1 VESIL
6 KSQISNLKST
16 GDRNLAKYVKILS
29 VWVTSSCNAA
39 LTPTSVALGNFD
51 GLHLGHRQVVQ
62 PILNRSRIPTSGTV
76 SETDQSWPSNADKD
90 ENLESEHLA
99 TCDNDS
105 AAPLD
110 RAYNRH
116 NFDGSISSQTRDSAG
131 NSLSGRD
138 AAAGE
143 RLYSTV
149 VTFDPHPQEFFTGQP
164 KKLLTPLAEK
174 VELLE
179 AMGVEQ
185 LVLLP
190 FDREL
195 ANLTA
200 SEFVEEILVRQLQA
214 SRISV
219 GLDFRFGRGRA
230 GTAVDLQSIASS
242 YGIDVALIPL
252 HNCAEGDR
260 ISSSAIREGLASG
273 DLRKANKL
281 LGRPYSLVGTVVG
294 GQRLGRTIGFPTAN
308 IELPPEKFL
317 PRFGVYAVRVS
328 VKDGGGIIKD
338 ESSSYKWE
346 NPKALIRDR
355 SSNVSFIN
363 GVMNVGRR
371 PTVNGVQLTVEVHLL
386 DWSGDLYGQTLSAS
400 LIEFLRPEQKFASL
414 DTLKTQI
421 QADCDVAR
429 KVLAANG

>member
-1 VESIL
+1 M
-6 KSQISNLKST
+6 
-16 GDRNLAKYVKILS
+16 
-29 VWVTSSCNAA
+29 WVTSSCTAA

-62 PILNRSRIPTSGTV
+62 PILNRSPGQNSARVIASG
-76 SETDQSWPSNADKD
+76 PNLHSNAGRD
-90 ENLESEHLA
+90 ENLESEPPA
-99 TCDNDS
+99 TCYNDS
-105 AAPLD
+105 AAPPD
-110 RAYNRH
+110 RADSGH
-116 NFDGSISSQTRDSAG
+116 NYDALIRDPRAEG

-138 AAAGE
+138 SDGFE

-174 VELLE
+174 VELLA

-185 LVLLP
+185 LVLLQ

-195 ANLTA
+195 AALSA
-200 SEFVEEILVRQLQA
+200 CEFVEEILVRQLKA

-219 GLDFRFGRGRA
+219 GVDFRFGRGRA
-230 GTAVDLQSIASS
+230 GTAVDLKSIASG
-242 YGIDVALIPL
+242 YGIDVALVPL
-252 HNCAEGDR
+252 HNCGEGDR

-273 DLRKANKL
+273 DLTRANQL

-328 VKDGGGIIKD
+328 VKHGGDKMKE
-338 ESSSYKWE
+338 ESSSSQWE
-346 NPKALIRDR
+346 NPKSLIPGKP
-355 SSNVSFIN
+355 SNLFFVN
-363 GVMNVGRR
+363 GVMNVGCR
-371 PTVNGVQLTVEVHLL
+371 PTVDGLQPTVEVHLL

-400 LIEFLRPEQKFASL
+400 LVEFLRPEQKFASL
-414 DTLKTQI
+414 DALKTQI
-421 QADCDVAR
+421 QADCDIAR
-429 KVLAANG
+429 SVLAAKV

>member
-1 VESIL
+1 M
-6 KSQISNLKST
+6 
-16 GDRNLAKYVKILS
+16 
-29 VWVTSSCNAA
+29 
-39 LTPTSVALGNFD
+39 
-51 GLHLGHRQVVQ
+51 
-62 PILNRSRIPTSGTV
+62 
-76 SETDQSWPSNADKD
+76 
-90 ENLESEHLA
+90 ESENPA

-105 AAPLD
+105 AAPPD
-110 RAYNRH
+110 RAGSSP
-116 NFDGSISSQTRDSAG
+116 NFDGWIGERAEG

-138 AAAGE
+138 SHGVE

-195 ANLTA
+195 ATLTA
-200 SEFVEEILVRQLQA
+200 LEFVEEILVRQLKA

-219 GLDFRFGRGRA
+219 GVDFRFGRGRA
-230 GTAVDLQSIASS
+230 GTAVDLQSIASG
-242 YGIDVALIPL
+242 YGVDVALVPL
-252 HNCAEGDR
+252 HNCGTVR
-260 ISSSAIREGLASG
+260 ISSSAIRLCLAEG
-273 DLRKANKL
+273 DLTRAHQL

-328 VKDGGGIIKD
+328 VKHGGEKMKD
-338 ESSSYKWE
+338 QSSSYEWE
-346 NPKALIRDR
+346 NPKSLIPGIA
-355 SSNVSFIN
+355 SNLFFVN
-363 GVMNVGRR
+363 GVMNVGCR
-371 PTVNGVQLTVEVHLL
+371 PTVDGLQPTVEVHLL
-386 DWSGDLYGQTLSAS
+386 DWSGDLYGKTLSAS
-400 LIEFLRPEQKFASL
+400 LVEFLRPEQKFASL
-414 DTLKTQI
+414 DALKTQI

-429 KVLAANG
+429 SVLAAKV

>member
-1 VESIL
+1 M
-6 KSQISNLKST
+6 
-16 GDRNLAKYVKILS
+16 
-29 VWVTSSCNAA
+29 WVTSSCTAA

-62 PILNRSRIPTSGTV
+62 PILNRSPGQNSATVFASGQNLRSNV
-76 SETDQSWPSNADKD
+76 GTDQNWETEYP
-90 ENLESEHLA
+90 A

-105 AAPLD
+105 AAPPD
-110 RAYNRH
+110 RADSHH
-116 NFDGSISSQTRDSAG
+116 NFDGLIGPRAEG
-131 NSLSGRD
+131 NSLSGID
-138 AAAGE
+138 SDGVD

-174 VELLE
+174 VELLA

-195 ANLTA
+195 AALTA
-200 SEFVEEILVRQLQA
+200 CEFVEEILVRQLQA

-219 GLDFRFGRGRA
+219 GVDFRFGRGRA
-230 GTAVDLQSIASS
+230 GTAVDLQSIASG
-242 YGIDVALIPL
+242 YGIDVALVPL
-252 HNCAEGDR
+252 HNCGEGDR
-260 ISSSAIREGLASG
+260 ISSSAIRQGLASG
-273 DLRKANKL
+273 DLTRANQL

-328 VKDGGGIIKD
+328 LKHGWEKMKE
-338 ESSSYKWE
+338 ESSSYQRE
-346 NPKALIRDR
+346 NPKSLITGK
-355 SSNVSFIN
+355 SSNLSFVN
-363 GVMNVGRR
+363 GVMNVGCR
-371 PTVNGVQLTVEVHLL
+371 PTVDGLQPTVEVHLL
-386 DWSGDLYGQTLSAS
+386 DWSGDLYGKTLSAS
-400 LIEFLRPEQKFASL
+400 LVEFLRPEQKFASL
-414 DTLKTQI
+414 EALKTQI
-421 QADCDVAR
+421 QADCDIAR
-429 KVLAANG
+429 SVLAAKV

>member
-1 VESIL
+1 M
-6 KSQISNLKST
+6 
-16 GDRNLAKYVKILS
+16 
-29 VWVTSSCNAA
+29 WVTSSCTAA

-62 PILNRSRIPTSGTV
+62 PILNRSPGPNSATVFASGQNTRSNV
-76 SETDQSWPSNADKD
+76 DTDQ
-90 ENLESEHLA
+90 NLPREYPAIGE
-99 TCDNDS
+99 NDS
-105 AAPLD
+105 AAPSD
-110 RAYNRH
+110 RAGTSH
-116 NFDGSISSQTRDSAG
+116 NFEGLIGPRAEG

-138 AAAGE
+138 SDGVD

-174 VELLE
+174 VELLA

-195 ANLTA
+195 AALTA
-200 SEFVEEILVRQLQA
+200 CEFVEEILVRQLKA

-219 GLDFRFGRGRA
+219 GVDFRFGRGRA
-230 GTAVDLQSIASS
+230 GTAVDLQSIAAG
-242 YGIDVALIPL
+242 YGIDVALAPL
-252 HNCAEGDR
+252 HNCGEGDR
-260 ISSSAIREGLASG
+260 ISSSGIREGLASG
-273 DLRKANKL
+273 DLTRANQL

-328 VKDGGGIIKD
+328 LKHGWEKMKE
-338 ESSSYKWE
+338 ESSSYRWE
-346 NPKALIRDR
+346 NPKSLIPGTP
-355 SSNVSFIN
+355 SNLSFVN
-363 GVMNVGRR
+363 GVVNVGCR
-371 PTVNGVQLTVEVHLL
+371 PTVDGLQPTVEVHLL
-386 DWSGDLYGQTLSAS
+386 DWSGDLYGKTLSAS
-400 LIEFLRPEQKFASL
+400 LVEFLRPEQKFASL
-414 DTLKTQI
+414 DALKTQI
-421 QADCDVAR
+421 QTDCDIAR
-429 KVLAANG
+429 SLLTAKV

>member
-1 VESIL
+1 M
-6 KSQISNLKST
+6 
-16 GDRNLAKYVKILS
+16 
-29 VWVTSSCNAA
+29 WVTSSCTAA

-51 GLHLGHRQVVQ
+51 GLHLGHQQVVQ
-62 PILNRSRIPTSGTV
+62 PILNRSPGPNSATV
-76 SETDQSWPSNADKD
+76 FASAENLRSNAGTDQNW
-90 ENLESEHLA
+90 ESEPPA
-99 TCDNDS
+99 TCYNDS
-105 AAPLD
+105 AAPP
-110 RAYNRH
+110 
-116 NFDGSISSQTRDSAG
+116 DGADSGRNYDGLIGQTKAEG

-138 AAAGE
+138 SDGVD
-143 RLYSTV
+143 RLYGTV

-174 VELLE
+174 VELLA

-195 ANLTA
+195 AALTA

-219 GLDFRFGRGRA
+219 GVDFRFGRGRA
-230 GTAVDLQSIASS
+230 GTAVDLQSIASG
-242 YGIDVALIPL
+242 YGIDVALVPL
-252 HNCAEGDR
+252 HNCGEGDR

-273 DLRKANKL
+273 DLPRANQL

-317 PRFGVYAVRVS
+317 PRFGVYAVRVWL
-328 VKDGGGIIKD
+328 KHGWEKMKE
-338 ESSSYKWE
+338 ESSSYQRE
-346 NPKALIRDR
+346 NPKSLIPGTA
-355 SSNVSFIN
+355 SNLSFVN
-363 GVMNVGRR
+363 GVMNVGCR
-371 PTVNGVQLTVEVHLL
+371 PTVDGLQPTVEVHLL

-400 LIEFLRPEQKFASL
+400 LVEFLRPEQKFASL
-414 DTLKTQI
+414 DALKTQI
-421 QADCDVAR
+421 QADCDIAR
-429 KVLAANG
+429 SLLTAKV

>member
-1 VESIL
+1 M
-6 KSQISNLKST
+6 
-16 GDRNLAKYVKILS
+16 
-29 VWVTSSCNAA
+29 WVTSSCTAA

-62 PILNRSRIPTSGTV
+62 PILNRSLGQTSATV
-76 SETDQSWPSNADKD
+76 SETGQSWHFIAGKD
-90 ENLESEHLA
+90 ENLESEHPA
-99 TCDNDS
+99 TCDN
-105 AAPLD
+105 
-110 RAYNRH
+110 
-116 NFDGSISSQTRDSAG
+116 DSAG

-138 AAAGE
+138 SDAGD
-143 RLYSTV
+143 RPYSTV

-174 VELLE
+174 VELLA

-195 ANLTA
+195 AALTA

-219 GLDFRFGRGRA
+219 GVDFRFGRGRA

-242 YGIDVALIPL
+242 YGIDVTLAPL
-252 HNCAEGDR
+252 HNCGEGDR
-260 ISSSAIREGLASG
+260 ISSSAIREALASG
-273 DLRKANKL
+273 DLPKAHQL

-317 PRFGVYAVRVS
+317 PRFGVYAVQVS
-328 VKDGGGIIKD
+328 VKDRGGMIKD

-346 NPKALIRDR
+346 NPQSLISGKASDL
-355 SSNVSFIN
+355 SFVN
-363 GVMNVGRR
+363 GVMNVGCR
-371 PTVNGVQLTVEVHLL
+371 PTVDGQQPTVEVHLL

-400 LIEFLRPEQKFASL
+400 LVEFLRPEQKFASL
-414 DTLKTQI
+414 DALKTQI
-421 QADCDVAR
+421 QTDCDVAR
-429 KVLAANG
+429 KLL

>member
-1 VESIL
+1 M
-6 KSQISNLKST
+6 
-16 GDRNLAKYVKILS
+16 
-29 VWVTSSCNAA
+29 WVTSSCIAA

-51 GLHLGHRQVVQ
+51 GLHLGHQQVVQ
-62 PILNRSRIPTSGTV
+62 PILNRSAQLNSTTV
-76 SETDQSWPSNADKD
+76 SASGQNLGSNAGRDQ
-90 ENLESEHLA
+90 NLESEDPA
-99 TCDNDS
+99 SWDNDS
-105 AAPLD
+105 AAPPDTARNGDNLD
-110 RAYNRH
+110 A
-116 NFDGSISSQTRDSAG
+116 SIAHSRDSAG
-131 NSLSGRD
+131 NSLSGLYSD
-138 AAAGE
+138 GVD
-143 RLYSTV
+143 RLYGTV

-174 VELLE
+174 VELLA

-195 ANLTA
+195 AALTA
-200 SEFVEEILVRQLQA
+200 AEFVEEILVRQLQA

-219 GLDFRFGRGRA
+219 GVDFRFGRGRA
-230 GTAVDLQSIASS
+230 GTAVDLQSIASG
-242 YGIDVALIPL
+242 YGIEVALVPL
-252 HNCAEGDR
+252 HNCAQGDR

-273 DLRKANKL
+273 DLRTANKL

-317 PRFGVYAVRVS
+317 PSFGVYAVRVS
-328 VKDGGGIIKD
+328 VKDGGTMKD

-346 NPKALIRDR
+346 KPKSLISER
-355 SSNVSFIN
+355 SSNLSLIN

-371 PTVNGVQLTVEVHLL
+371 PTVNGLQPTVEVHLL

-400 LIEFLRPEQKFASL
+400 LVEFLRPEQKFASL
-414 DTLKTQI
+414 DALKTQI
-421 QADCDVAR
+421 QTDCDVAR

>member
-1 VESIL
+1 M
-6 KSQISNLKST
+6 T

-29 VWVTSSCNAA
+29 VWVTSSCTAA

-62 PILNRSRIPTSGTV
+62 PILNRSSGPNSATV
-76 SETDQSWPSNADKD
+76 VASGQNLRSNAGKD
-90 ENLESEHLA
+90 ETLEREHPA
-99 TCDNDS
+99 TYDNDS
-105 AAPLD
+105 AAPPE
-110 RAYNRH
+110 RAESRP
-116 NFDGSISSQTRDSAG
+116 NFDGLIGQTRAEG
-131 NSLSGRD
+131 NSPSGRD
-138 AAAGE
+138 CDGVD
-143 RLYSTV
+143 RLYGTV

-174 VELLE
+174 VELLA

-195 ANLTA
+195 AALTA

-219 GLDFRFGRGRA
+219 GVDFRFGRGRA
-230 GTAVDLQSIASS
+230 GTAVDLQSIASG

-252 HNCAEGDR
+252 HNCGEGDR

-273 DLRKANKL
+273 DLTRANQL

-328 VKDGGGIIKD
+328 VKDREGMMKD

-346 NPKALIRDR
+346 NPQSLIPGKASDL
-355 SSNVSFIN
+355 SFVN
-363 GVMNVGRR
+363 GVMNVGCR
-371 PTVNGVQLTVEVHLL
+371 PTVDGQQPTVEVHLL

-400 LIEFLRPEQKFASL
+400 LVEFLRPEQKFASL
-414 DTLKTQI
+414 DALKTQI

-429 KVLAANG
+429 SILAVKV

>member
-1 VESIL
+1 M
-6 KSQISNLKST
+6 
-16 GDRNLAKYVKILS
+16 
-29 VWVTSSCNAA
+29 WVTSSCTAA

-62 PILNRSRIPTSGTV
+62 PILNRSPGSNSANVSASAGT
-76 SETDQSWPSNADKD
+76 D
-90 ENLESEHLA
+90 ENLASW
-99 TCDNDS
+99 DNDS
-105 AAPLD
+105 
-110 RAYNRH
+110 RALRDTAGSGH
-116 NFDGSISSQTRDSAG
+116 NFNGSIAQTRAEG
-131 NSLSGRD
+131 NSLSGLD
-138 AAAGE
+138 SDGVD
-143 RLYSTV
+143 RLYGTV

-174 VELLE
+174 VELLA

-195 ANLTA
+195 AALTA
-200 SEFVEEILVRQLQA
+200 AEFVEEILVRQLQA

-219 GLDFRFGRGRA
+219 GVDFRFGRGRA
-230 GTAVDLQSIASS
+230 GTAVDLQSIASG
-242 YGIDVALIPL
+242 YGIDVALVPL
-252 HNCAEGDR
+252 HNCTEGDR

-273 DLRKANKL
+273 DLTKANKL
-281 LGRPYSLVGTVVG
+281 LGRPYSLVGPVVG

-328 VKDGGGIIKD
+328 VKDGGGIMQD
-338 ESSSYKWE
+338 ASSSYKWE
-346 NPKALIRDR
+346 KPKSLIPRQASDL
-355 SSNVSFIN
+355 SFIN
-363 GVMNVGRR
+363 GVMNVGCR
-371 PTVNGVQLTVEVHLL
+371 PTVNGLQLTVEVHLL

-414 DTLKTQI
+414 DALKTQI
-421 QADCDVAR
+421 QVDCEVAR
-429 KVLAANG
+429 KVLAAND

>member
-1 VESIL
+1 M
-6 KSQISNLKST
+6 
-16 GDRNLAKYVKILS
+16 
-29 VWVTSSCNAA
+29 WVTSSCTAA

-62 PILNRSRIPTSGTV
+62 PILNRSLGQTSATV
-76 SETDQSWPSNADKD
+76 SETGQSWHFIAGKD
-90 ENLESEHLA
+90 ENLESEHPA

-105 AAPLD
+105 AG
-110 RAYNRH
+110 NR
-116 NFDGSISSQTRDSAG
+116 
-131 NSLSGRD
+131 LSGRD
-138 AAAGE
+138 SDAGD
-143 RLYSTV
+143 RPYSTV

-174 VELLE
+174 VELLA

-195 ANLTA
+195 AALTA

-219 GLDFRFGRGRA
+219 GVDFRFGRGRA

-242 YGIDVALIPL
+242 YGIDVTLAPL
-252 HNCAEGDR
+252 HNCGEGDR
-260 ISSSAIREGLASG
+260 ISSSAIREALASG
-273 DLRKANKL
+273 DLRKAHQL

-317 PRFGVYAVRVS
+317 PRFGVYAVQVS
-328 VKDGGGIIKD
+328 VKDRGGMIKD

-346 NPKALIRDR
+346 NPQSLISGKASDL
-355 SSNVSFIN
+355 SFVN
-363 GVMNVGRR
+363 GVMNVGCR
-371 PTVNGVQLTVEVHLL
+371 PTVDGQQPTVEVHLL

-400 LIEFLRPEQKFASL
+400 LVEFLRPEQKFASL
-414 DTLKTQI
+414 DALKTQI
-421 QADCDVAR
+421 QTDCDVAR
-429 KVLAANG
+429 KLL

>member
-1 VESIL
+1 M
-6 KSQISNLKST
+6 
-16 GDRNLAKYVKILS
+16 
-29 VWVTSSCNAA
+29 WVTSSCTAA

-62 PILNRSRIPTSGTV
+62 PILNRSPEQNSATILASG
-76 SETDQSWPSNADKD
+76 PNLRSNAGRD
-90 ENLESEHLA
+90 ENLESEPPA
-99 TCDNDS
+99 TCYNDS
-105 AAPLD
+105 AAPPD
-110 RAYNRH
+110 RAGSSH
-116 NFDGSISSQTRDSAG
+116 NFEDLIGPRADG
-131 NSLSGRD
+131 NSFSGRD
-138 AAAGE
+138 SDGVD
-143 RLYSTV
+143 RLYGTV
-149 VTFDPHPQEFFTGQP
+149 VTFDPHPQEFFTGQQ

-195 ANLTA
+195 AALTA
-200 SEFVEEILVRQLQA
+200 CEFVEEILVRQLKA

-219 GLDFRFGRGRA
+219 GVDFRFGRGRA
-230 GTAVDLQSIASS
+230 GTAVDLQSIASG
-242 YGIDVALIPL
+242 YGIEVALVPL
-252 HNCAEGDR
+252 HNCGEGDR

-273 DLRKANKL
+273 DLTRANQL

-328 VKDGGGIIKD
+328 VKHGWEKMKDG
-338 ESSSYKWE
+338 SSSYQRE
-346 NPKALIRDR
+346 NAKSLIPALA
-355 SSNVSFIN
+355 SNLSFVN
-363 GVMNVGRR
+363 GVMNVGCR
-371 PTVNGVQLTVEVHLL
+371 PTVDGLQPTVEVHLL

-400 LIEFLRPEQKFASL
+400 LVEFLRPEQKFASL
-414 DTLKTQI
+414 DALKTQI
-421 QADCDVAR
+421 QADCDIAR
-429 KVLAANG
+429 SVLTAKV

>member
-1 VESIL
+1 M
-6 KSQISNLKST
+6 
-16 GDRNLAKYVKILS
+16 
-29 VWVTSSCNAA
+29 WVTSSCTAA

-62 PILNRSRIPTSGTV
+62 PILNRSPEQNSATILASG
-76 SETDQSWPSNADKD
+76 PNLRSNAGRD
-90 ENLESEHLA
+90 ENLESEPPA
-99 TCDNDS
+99 TCYNDS
-105 AAPLD
+105 AAPPD
-110 RAYNRH
+110 RAGSSH
-116 NFDGSISSQTRDSAG
+116 NFEDLIGPRADG
-131 NSLSGRD
+131 NSFSGRD
-138 AAAGE
+138 SDGVD
-143 RLYSTV
+143 RLYGTV
-149 VTFDPHPQEFFTGQP
+149 VTFDPHPQEFFTGQQ

-195 ANLTA
+195 AALTA
-200 SEFVEEILVRQLQA
+200 SEFVEEILVRQLKA

-219 GLDFRFGRGRA
+219 GVDFRFGRGRA
-230 GTAVDLQSIASS
+230 GTAVDLQLIASG
-242 YGIDVALIPL
+242 YGIDVALVPL
-252 HNCAEGDR
+252 HNCGEGDR

-273 DLRKANKL
+273 DLTRANQL

-328 VKDGGGIIKD
+328 VKHGGEKMKDG
-338 ESSSYKWE
+338 SSSYQQE
-346 NPKALIRDR
+346 NPKSLIPGPA
-355 SSNVSFIN
+355 SNLSFVN
-363 GVMNVGRR
+363 GVMNVGCR
-371 PTVNGVQLTVEVHLL
+371 PTVEGLQPTVEVHLL

-400 LIEFLRPEQKFASL
+400 LVEFLRPEQKFASL
-414 DTLKTQI
+414 DALKTQI
-421 QADCDVAR
+421 QADCDIAR
-429 KVLAANG
+429 SVLTAKV

>member
-1 VESIL
+1 
-6 KSQISNLKST
+6 
-16 GDRNLAKYVKILS
+16 
-29 VWVTSSCNAA
+29 VWVTSSCTAA

-62 PILNRSRIPTSGTV
+62 PILNKSPGPNSATV
-76 SETDQSWPSNADKD
+76 SETGQNLPSNAGPDQ
-90 ENLESEHLA
+90 NLESEDPA

-105 AAPLD
+105 AAPPD
-110 RAYNRH
+110 RAGSSH
-116 NFDGSISSQTRDSAG
+116 NFEGLMGPWAEG
-131 NSLSGRD
+131 NSLSGID
-138 AAAGE
+138 SDGVD

-174 VELLE
+174 VELLA

-195 ANLTA
+195 AALTA
-200 SEFVEEILVRQLQA
+200 SEFVEEILVRQLKA

-219 GLDFRFGRGRA
+219 GVDFRLGRGRA
-230 GTAVDLQSIASS
+230 GTAVDLQSIASG
-242 YGIDVALIPL
+242 YGIDVALVPL
-252 HNCAEGDR
+252 HNCGEGDR

-273 DLRKANKL
+273 DLTRANQL

-328 VKDGGGIIKD
+328 VKYGGEKMKD
-338 ESSSYKWE
+338 QSSSYQRE
-346 NPKALIRDR
+346 NPKSLIPDIA
-355 SSNVSFIN
+355 SNLFFVN
-363 GVMNVGRR
+363 GVMNVGCR
-371 PTVNGVQLTVEVHLL
+371 PTVDGLQPTVEVHLL
-386 DWSGDLYGQTLSAS
+386 DWSGDLYGKTLSAS
-400 LIEFLRPEQKFASL
+400 LVEFLRPEQKFASL
-414 DTLKTQI
+414 DALKTQI

-429 KVLAANG
+429 SVLAAKV

>member
-1 VESIL
+1 MWI
-6 KSQISNLKST
+6 
-16 GDRNLAKYVKILS
+16 
-29 VWVTSSCNAA
+29 TSSSTAA

-62 PILNRSRIPTSGTV
+62 PILNRSPGQNSATVIASG
-76 SETDQSWPSNADKD
+76 QNLLSNAGRD
-90 ENLESEHLA
+90 ENLESKPPA
-99 TCDNDS
+99 TCYNDS
-105 AAPLD
+105 AAPPD
-110 RAYNRH
+110 RADSSH
-116 NFDGSISSQTRDSAG
+116 NFDGLIGPRAEG
-131 NSLSGRD
+131 NSLSGID
-138 AAAGE
+138 SDGVD

-174 VELLE
+174 VELLA

-195 ANLTA
+195 AALTA
-200 SEFVEEILVRQLQA
+200 SEFVEEILVRQLKA

-219 GLDFRFGRGRA
+219 GVDFRFGRGRA
-230 GTAVDLQSIASS
+230 GTAVDLQSIASG
-242 YGIDVALIPL
+242 YGIDVALVPL
-252 HNCAEGDR
+252 HNCGEGDR

-273 DLRKANKL
+273 DLTRANQL

-328 VKDGGGIIKD
+328 LKDGWEKMKE
-338 ESSSYKWE
+338 ESSSYQQE
-346 NPKALIRDR
+346 NPKSLIPGTA
-355 SSNVSFIN
+355 SNLFFVN
-363 GVMNVGRR
+363 GVMNVGCR
-371 PTVNGVQLTVEVHLL
+371 PTVDGLQPTVEVHLL

-400 LIEFLRPEQKFASL
+400 LVEFLRPEQKFASL
-414 DTLKTQI
+414 DALKTQI
-421 QADCDVAR
+421 QADCDIAR
-429 KVLAANG
+429 SLLTAKV

>member
-1 VESIL
+1 M
-6 KSQISNLKST
+6 
-16 GDRNLAKYVKILS
+16 
-29 VWVTSSCNAA
+29 WVTSSCTAA

-62 PILNRSRIPTSGTV
+62 PILSRSTFGPNSATV
-76 SETDQSWPSNADKD
+76 SASGQSLRSNAGKD
-90 ENLESEHLA
+90 ENLESKHPA

-105 AAPLD
+105 A
-110 RAYNRH
+110 
-116 NFDGSISSQTRDSAG
+116 G
-131 NSLSGRD
+131 NSLCGDDSD
-138 AAAGE
+138 AGD
-143 RLYSTV
+143 RPYSTV

-174 VELLE
+174 VELLA

-195 ANLTA
+195 ADLTA
-200 SEFVEEILVRQLQA
+200 DEFVEKILVRQLQA

-219 GLDFRFGRGRA
+219 GMDFRFGRGRA

-242 YGIDVALIPL
+242 YGIDVTLVPL
-252 HNCAEGDR
+252 HNCGEGDR
-260 ISSSAIREGLASG
+260 ISSSAIREALASG
-273 DLRKANKL
+273 DLRKAHQL

-317 PRFGVYAVRVS
+317 PRFGVYAVQVLVS
-328 VKDGGGIIKD
+328 MLSKSEAGEIKYP
-338 ESSSYKWE
+338 SSSYEWK
-346 NPKALIRDR
+346 NPQSLIRGKASDL
-355 SSNVSFIN
+355 SILS
-363 GVMNVGRR
+363 GVMNVGCR
-371 PTVNGVQLTVEVHLL
+371 PTVDGQQPTIEIHLL
-386 DWSGDLYGQTLSAS
+386 DWSGDLYGQILSAS
-400 LIEFLRPEQKFASL
+400 LVEYLRPEQKFASL
-414 DTLKTQI
+414 DALKTQI

-429 KVLAANG
+429 KVLSKPT

>member
-1 VESIL
+1 
-6 KSQISNLKST
+6 
-16 GDRNLAKYVKILS
+16 
-29 VWVTSSCNAA
+29 VWITSSSTAA

-51 GLHLGHRQVVQ
+51 GLHLGHQQVVQ
-62 PILNRSRIPTSGTV
+62 PILNRSPGLTSATV
-76 SETDQSWPSNADKD
+76 SASGQNFRPNANRDQ
-90 ENLESEHLA
+90 NLESEHPA
-99 TCDNDS
+99 SWENDS
-105 AAPLD
+105 PARPETA
-110 RAYNRH
+110 RSGH
-116 NFDGSISSQTRDSAG
+116 NFNGSIAQTRAEG

-138 AAAGE
+138 GDAGD
-143 RLYSTV
+143 RLYATV
-149 VTFDPHPQEFFTGQP
+149 VTFNPHPQEFFTGQP

-174 VELLE
+174 VELLA

-195 ANLTA
+195 AELTA
-200 SEFVEEILVRQLQA
+200 AEFVEEILVRQLQA

-219 GLDFRFGRGRA
+219 GVDFRFGRGRA
-230 GTAVDLQSIASS
+230 GTAVDLQSIASG
-242 YGIDVALIPL
+242 YGIDVALVPL
-252 HNCAEGDR
+252 HNCTEGDR

-273 DLRKANKL
+273 DIIQANKL

-317 PRFGVYAVRVS
+317 PCFGVYAVRVS
-328 VKDGGGIIKD
+328 VKDGGGTIKD

-346 NPKALIRDR
+346 NPKSLIPPKA
-355 SSNVSFIN
+355 SNLSFIN
-363 GVMNVGRR
+363 GVMNIGRR

-414 DTLKTQI
+414 DALKTQI

>member
-1 VESIL
+1 M
-6 KSQISNLKST
+6 
-16 GDRNLAKYVKILS
+16 
-29 VWVTSSCNAA
+29 WVTSSCSAA

-62 PILNRSRIPTSGTV
+62 PILNKSPGPNSATV
-76 SETDQSWPSNADKD
+76 SETGQNLLSNAGRDK
-90 ENLESEHLA
+90 NLDSEHPA
-99 TCDNDS
+99 TCDNGS
-105 AAPLD
+105 AAPPD
-110 RAYNRH
+110 RADSHH
-116 NFDGSISSQTRDSAG
+116 NFDGLIEQTRAEG

-138 AAAGE
+138 SDGVD
-143 RLYSTV
+143 RLYGTV

-195 ANLTA
+195 AALTA

-219 GLDFRFGRGRA
+219 GVDFRFGRGRA
-230 GTAVDLQSIASS
+230 GTAVDLQSIASG
-242 YGIDVALIPL
+242 YGIDVALVPL
-252 HNCAEGDR
+252 HNCGEGDR

-273 DLRKANKL
+273 DLTRANQL
-281 LGRPYSLVGTVVG
+281 LGRPYSLVGSVVG

-328 VKDGGGIIKD
+328 VKQGGEKIKE
-338 ESSSYKWE
+338 ESSFYQQE
-346 NPKALIRDR
+346 HPKSLI
-355 SSNVSFIN
+355 SGTASNLFFVN
-363 GVMNVGRR
+363 GVMNVGCR
-371 PTVNGVQLTVEVHLL
+371 PTVDGVQPTVEVHLL

-400 LIEFLRPEQKFASL
+400 LVEFLRPEQKFASL
-414 DTLKTQI
+414 EALKTQI
-421 QADCDVAR
+421 QADCDRAR
-429 KVLAANG
+429 SVLAAKV

>member
-1 VESIL
+1 M
-6 KSQISNLKST
+6 
-16 GDRNLAKYVKILS
+16 
-29 VWVTSSCNAA
+29 WVTSSCTAV

-62 PILNRSRIPTSGTV
+62 PILNRSLGQTSATV
-76 SETDQSWPSNADKD
+76 SETGQSLRSNGKD
-90 ENLESEHLA
+90 ENSESEHPA

-105 AAPLD
+105 AGNSF
-110 RAYNRH
+110 Y
-116 NFDGSISSQTRDSAG
+116 GRDSDAG
-131 NSLSGRD
+131 DRP
-138 AAAGE
+138 
-143 RLYSTV
+143 YSTV

-195 ANLTA
+195 AALTA

-219 GLDFRFGRGRA
+219 GVDFRFGRGRA

-242 YGIDVALIPL
+242 YGIDVTLAPL
-252 HNCAEGDR
+252 HNCGEGDR
-260 ISSSAIREGLASG
+260 ISSSAIREALASG
-273 DLRKANKL
+273 DLPKAHQL

-317 PRFGVYAVRVS
+317 PRFGVYAVQVL
-328 VKDGGGIIKD
+328 VKNQAVEIEDP
-338 ESSSYKWE
+338 SFSYDWKH
-346 NPKALIRDR
+346 PQSLISGVASDL
-355 SSNVSFIN
+355 SILN
-363 GVMNVGRR
+363 GVMNVGCR
-371 PTVNGVQLTVEVHLL
+371 PTVDGQQPTIEIHLL
-386 DWSGDLYGQTLSAS
+386 DWSGDLYGQTLSAN
-400 LIEFLRPEQKFASL
+400 LVEYLRPEQKFADL
-414 DTLKTQI
+414 DALKTQI

-429 KVLAANG
+429 KLLTKPT

>member
-1 VESIL
+1 M
-6 KSQISNLKST
+6 
-16 GDRNLAKYVKILS
+16 
-29 VWVTSSCNAA
+29 WVTSSCTAA

-62 PILNRSRIPTSGTV
+62 PILSRSTFGPNSATV
-76 SETDQSWPSNADKD
+76 SASGQSLRSNAGKD
-90 ENLESEHLA
+90 ENLESKHPA

-105 AAPLD
+105 A
-110 RAYNRH
+110 
-116 NFDGSISSQTRDSAG
+116 G
-131 NSLSGRD
+131 NSLCGDDSDTGDRP
-138 AAAGE
+138 
-143 RLYSTV
+143 YSTV

-174 VELLE
+174 VELLA

-195 ANLTA
+195 ADLTA
-200 SEFVEEILVRQLQA
+200 DEFVEKILVRQLQA

-219 GLDFRFGRGRA
+219 GMDFRFGRGRA

-242 YGIDVALIPL
+242 YGIDVTLVPL
-252 HNCAEGDR
+252 HNCGEGDR
-260 ISSSAIREGLASG
+260 ISSSAIREALASG
-273 DLRKANKL
+273 DLRKAHQL

-317 PRFGVYAVRVS
+317 PRFGVYAVQVLVS
-328 VKDGGGIIKD
+328 MLSKSEAGKIKD
-338 ESSSYKWE
+338 PSSSYEWK
-346 NPKALIRDR
+346 NPQSLIRGKASDL
-355 SSNVSFIN
+355 SILS
-363 GVMNVGRR
+363 GVMNVGCR
-371 PTVNGVQLTVEVHLL
+371 PTVDGQQPTIEIHLL
-386 DWSGDLYGQTLSAS
+386 DWSGDLYGQILSAS
-400 LIEFLRPEQKFASL
+400 LVEYLRPEQKFASL
-414 DTLKTQI
+414 DALKTQI

-429 KVLAANG
+429 KVLSKPT